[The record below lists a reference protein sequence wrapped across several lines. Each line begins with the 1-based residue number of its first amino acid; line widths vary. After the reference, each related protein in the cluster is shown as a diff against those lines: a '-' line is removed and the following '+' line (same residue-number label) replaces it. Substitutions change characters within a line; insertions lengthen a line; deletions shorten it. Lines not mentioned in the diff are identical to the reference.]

1 MSEESLL
8 QIGSRIESPRP
19 TARLGNLVRSAMSF
33 FETDRAAAWRC
44 LSDASNLLDGESNES
59 SSAPP
64 VPVEPPRRGG
74 LPKWR
79 AKQALAYIETN
90 LGSKIAIA
98 EMADL
103 LALSE
108 SHFYRAFK
116 QTFGCSP
123 MTYVA
128 ARRVERA
135 KLMMTSTGERLSDIA
150 LACGFADQ
158 SHLTRYF
165 RRAVGVSPGLWR
177 RSVAAPTLPAI
188 QRRNSPRFRPAL
200 HPV

>member
-1 MSEESLL
+1 MSEERLL
-8 QIGSRIESPRP
+8 HS
-19 TARLGNLVRSAMSF
+19 LVRSAMSF
-33 FETDRAAAWRC
+33 FESDRVAAWRC
-44 LSDASNLLDGESNES
+44 LNDASNLLDRESHDGGLRTPLE
-59 SSAPP
+59 
-64 VPVEPPRRGG
+64 VPRRGG
-74 LPKWR
+74 LPRWR
-79 AKQALAYIETN
+79 AKQALEYIETK

-98 EMADL
+98 EMAGL

-165 RRAVGVSPGLWR
+165 RRTVGMSPGLWR
-177 RSVAAPTLPAI
+177 RSIAAPNLPTPP
-188 QRRNSPRFRPAL
+188 RRNSTRLRAAL
-200 HPV
+200 HPA